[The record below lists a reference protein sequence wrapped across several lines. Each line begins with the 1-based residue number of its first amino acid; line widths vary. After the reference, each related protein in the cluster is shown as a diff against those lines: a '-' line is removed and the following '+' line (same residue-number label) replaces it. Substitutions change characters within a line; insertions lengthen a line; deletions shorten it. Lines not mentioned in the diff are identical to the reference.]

1 MEEVAQDHK
10 CYVCKFCN
18 QSFVNGKKLGGHMRR
33 HLGLI
38 SASRKQS
45 NKELNQDSTNG
56 GIGLEFNDEMIK
68 NNEEKVGVNEDFGP
82 NSYGLRE
89 NPKKSWRVSVAV
101 SVSNSGSKPTPTP
114 NRSSDS
120 SICKQCG
127 KGFNSLRAL
136 ASHMRSHSL
145 KNKESIKKNL
155 CGKCGKCFDSVKALY
170 GHMRCHSHTI
180 NRSQPSI
187 SSSSSSSSSE
197 DGKFDGGVKGEIS
210 NPIRRK
216 RSCTRYKSIKPNDP
230 SSCTSLSSFASIC
243 EINDD
248 EVEEGALCLMMLS
261 RGIMGISKKE
271 VIGESGFGIG
281 FGFGFISGPH
291 DMDLTN
297 NNPKSNSQRSRDKGK
312 RKAFDDLCDIRRS
325 KDHKCPIC
333 FKEFG
338 SSQALGGHKKAHYNM
353 LISTESSVKKDTDDS
368 FDIHGRLDDENGIK
382 NDGVGLKL
390 TWVGNDIEWDPLLL
404 VN

>member
-1 MEEVAQDHK
+1 MR
-10 CYVCKFCN
+10 
-18 QSFVNGKKLGGHMRR
+18 GH
-33 HLGLI
+33 LALI
-38 SASRKQS
+38 SASKKQS
-45 NKELNQDSTNG
+45 TNEHDQEAIND

-68 NNEEKVGVNEDFGP
+68 NSEEKLGVNEDYGP

-89 NPKKSWRVSVAV
+89 NPKKSWRVSVLV
-101 SVSNSGSKPTPTP
+101 SKSES
-114 NRSSDS
+114 NRSSD

-127 KGFNSLRAL
+127 KGFHSLRAL

-155 CGKCGKCFDSVKALY
+155 CAKCGKCFDSVKALY

-197 DGKFDGGVKGEIS
+197 DGKLDGGRGKGEIA

-230 SSCTSLSSFASIC
+230 SSCTSLSSFVSIC
-243 EINDD
+243 ENNDD

-261 RGIMGISKKE
+261 RGIMGFSKKE
-271 VIGESGFGIG
+271 VIGESGFG
-281 FGFGFISGPH
+281 SGPT

-297 NNPKSNSQRSRDKGK
+297 NNPMSNSQRSRDKGK

-338 SSQALGGHKKAHYNM
+338 SGQALGGHKKAHYNM
-353 LISTESSVKKDTDDS
+353 LISTENSVKEDTDNS
-368 FDIHGRLDDENGIK
+368 FDIHENGIK

-390 TWVGNDIEWDPLLL
+390 TWVGNNIEWDPRLL